1 MRSSNWIIGP
11 EISLPVMLKGR
22 EDRVRRQKRA
32 QIKRPSTLVCFTL
45 NIAGPIKR
53 FPLAEEVFY
62 NTFDLIRNT
71 LLVHRMPPADSFVA
85 DNVYGMEGYLSVH
98 ADPYEVKK
106 VLLELEE
113 NEPAGR
119 LFDIDVLKPDG
130 EKVSR
135 SELGLGTRPCLV
147 CGKTDG
153 VCARSRAHS
162 VEELQD
168 ATVSL
173 LLEQCGKYRLSSE
186 MIGRL
191 CRQAML
197 MEVYTTPKPGLVDLN
212 NSGSHT
218 DMDVSLFE
226 KSTFALEPYFARFAA
241 AGFELQ
247 NESAEKI
254 LSCIRPIGLEAENAM
269 YQATGGVNTHKGMIF
284 SLGILAAAT
293 GYVIASYSVRETL
306 LSQILRTAGM
316 IASPAF
322 KEDFRLLP
330 LEDGHVQTAGEEQYE
345 KLKLGGI
352 RAEAAGGFLSV
363 QRFCWPYL
371 AEYLDRDMD
380 YKRAGSLALMH
391 LLANVDDSNM
401 IKRSS
406 REEQLKVKEELHRL
420 LETDPEPAEEKIIET
435 DNAFISR
442 NLSAGGCADL
452 LALTFWLYL
461 ISWLL

>member
-1 MRSSNWIIGP
+1 MKSTNWIIGP
-11 EISLPVMLKGR
+11 EVTLPVMLKGR
-22 EDRVRRQKRA
+22 EDRVRRQMRA
-32 QIKRPSTLVCFTL
+32 QIKNPCTLVCFTL
-45 NIAGPIKR
+45 NIAGPVKR

-71 LLVHRMPPADSFVA
+71 LLVSRMPPADSFIA
-85 DNVYGMEGYLSVH
+85 DNVYGPEGYLSVH
-98 ADPYEVKK
+98 ADAYEVKK
-106 VLLELEE
+106 VLLPLEE
-113 NEPAGR
+113 EEPAGR

-135 SELGLGTRPCLV
+135 TELGLAARPCLV

-153 VCARSRAHS
+153 ICARSRAHT
-162 VEELQD
+162 VEEIQD
-168 ATVSL
+168 ATVRL
-173 LLEQCGKYRLSSE
+173 LLAQCGRYRLSSD

-197 MEVYTTPKPGLVDLN
+197 MEVYTTPKPGLVDLE

-218 DMDVSLFE
+218 DMDVALFE
-226 KSTFALEPYFARFAA
+226 KSTYALETYFTRFAA

-247 NESAEKI
+247 NESAESVLKY
-254 LSCIRPIGLEAENAM
+254 IRPIGIEAENAM
-269 YQATGGVNTHKGMIF
+269 LQATGGVNTHKGMIF
-284 SLGILAAAT
+284 SLGILAAAA
-293 GYVIASYSVRETL
+293 GYVTASYTERETL
-306 LSQILRTAGM
+306 LPQILATASK
-316 IASPAF
+316 IAAPAL

-330 LEDGHVQTAGEEQYE
+330 LEDGHIRTAGEEQYE
-345 KLKLGGI
+345 KFRLGGI

-371 AEYLDRDMD
+371 AEYLDAGMD
-380 YKRAGSLALMH
+380 YQRAGSLALLH

-406 REEQLKVKEELHRL
+406 REVQLQVKEEIRSL
-420 LETDPEPAEEKIIET
+420 LAKDPEPTESVIRALDRSFIEK
-435 DNAFISR
+435 

-452 LALTFWLYL
+452 LALTYWLYL
-461 ISWLL
+461 LSWLL